1 MPPKKHPAAKPRVPA
16 IAAEV
21 KVADDP
27 VLLHPGRDAPRRKQI
42 EYWLGH
48 FSQFDLLTD
57 LPNRSQF
64 VDRLTGALARAV
76 RSKQMV
82 GVMLI
87 NLDRF
92 KAINV
97 ELGHRDADRVLKTI
111 GSRMK
116 ECTRASDTIARLGG
130 DEFAVILEALD
141 ERQGATIAAERVLT
155 ALRAPIAVGGKEIVV
170 TATAGVAFHPLDA
183 EDIDLLLHRADLA
196 LSHAKDRQRGSFRF
210 FSPDLALLSERD
222 QQRQTAAMER
232 LATLTPR
239 ELEVLNILVAGN
251 ANKMIAYML
260 GTSIRTIENHRARI
274 MHKMQAHSLPE
285 LVQMVLEVRGVP
297 EPMPALPH
305 TQERRR

>member
-1 MPPKKHPAAKPRVPA
+1 MTPKKRPAARTPLPA
-16 IAAEV
+16 VAAEL

-27 VLLHPGRDAPRRKQI
+27 ALLHPGRDAPRRKQI

-111 GSRMK
+111 GARMTV
-116 ECTRASDTIARLGG
+116 CTRASDTIARLGG

-141 ERQGATIAAERVLT
+141 ERQGATIAAERVLA
-155 ALRAPIAVGGKEIVV
+155 ALRAPMAVGGKEIVV
-170 TATAGVAFHPLDA
+170 TATAGVGADVASSLTRIPL
-183 EDIDLLLHRADLA
+183 
-196 LSHAKDRQRGSFRF
+196 
-210 FSPDLALLSERD
+210 P
-222 QQRQTAAMER
+222 
-232 LATLTPR
+232 ATLQPKT
-239 ELEVLNILVAGN
+239 
-251 ANKMIAYML
+251 
-260 GTSIRTIENHRARI
+260 
-274 MHKMQAHSLPE
+274 
-285 LVQMVLEVRGVP
+285 
-297 EPMPALPH
+297 
-305 TQERRR
+305 